1 MATKNDSK
9 TTALKVRHRTTPLPD
24 SLSPVPG
31 YPRKLSIYKLEASS
45 YWWVRYYIEGKIV
58 RRSTKT
64 DDKNKAYSFAKNFF
78 NELELRR
85 SQGLAVRSKTSFD
98 ACALAMLV
106 SMEAQVSR
114 KEITQITYD
123 INKYRLNKT
132 ILPFFKRK
140 DVADIN
146 YELLE
151 KFLHS
156 LSKASDDDEDNE
168 PLSSST
174 INGYMKLVRKVLN
187 YAFRHRYIQAVPTF
201 PAVAVKDNAR
211 GFFTTTEYR
220 LLWERAR
227 KLNGAR
233 FDLRKRTNK
242 EGKELKA
249 EYALSTKKASGRLIR
264 RVAITKDLHE
274 LVVFMVNSFLRP
286 TDIKN
291 LQHKHVE
298 VIRGDHTYLRLNLP
312 TSKKHDAPVV
322 TMRLAVRVYERLKRW
337 HKSQK
342 HGVGADDYV
351 FLPQYKKR
359 DYAMKELQRQ
369 FDVLLWSTKLGKG
382 PKGEDRTMYSLRHT
396 CIMYRLMYGE
406 GMDVVT
412 LARNARTS
420 AEMIDRFY
428 ASRLQGEMNIGL
440 LQSRRKKTKRKT
452 KTEINS
458 KKSN

>member
-1 MATKNDSK
+1 MAANNDSK
-9 TTALKVRHRTTPLPD
+9 TTALDLRHRTTPLPD
-24 SLSPVPG
+24 TLSQVPG
-31 YPRKLSIYKLEASS
+31 YPRKLTIYKLEASS

-64 DDKNKAYSFAKNFF
+64 EDKNKAFTFAKNFF
-78 NELELRR
+78 TELELRR
-85 SQGLAVRSKTSFD
+85 AQGLAVRSKTSFD
-98 ACALAMLV
+98 GCALSMLTA
-106 SMEAQVSR
+106 MEAQVAR
-114 KEITQITYD
+114 KEITQTTYD
-123 INKYRLNKT
+123 VNKYRLNGT

-146 YELLE
+146 YEMLE

-156 LSKASDDDEDNE
+156 LSKTDDEDDDEGKE
-168 PLSSST
+168 ALSAST
-174 INGYMKLVRKVLN
+174 IGGYMKLVKKVLN
-187 YAFRHRYIQAVPTF
+187 YAFKHRYIQAVPTF
-201 PAVAVKDNAR
+201 PTVASKDNPR
-211 GFFTTTEYR
+211 GYFTTKEYR
-220 LLWERAR
+220 LLWSRAR

-242 EGKELKA
+242 DGKELKA
-249 EYALSTKKASGRLIR
+249 EYVLSTKKAAGRLIR
-264 RVAITKDLHE
+264 RVQITRDLYE
-274 LVVFMVNSFLRP
+274 LVVFMSNSFLRP

-298 VIRGDHTYLRLNLP
+298 IVRGEHTYLRLNPP
-312 TSKKHDAPVV
+312 TSKKHDKPIV
-322 TMRLAVRVYERLKRW
+322 TLRMAVEVYERLKAW

-342 HGVGADDYV
+342 HGVSGEDYV

-396 CIMYRLMYGE
+396 CIMFRLMYGE
-406 GMDVVT
+406 GMDIVT

-428 ASRLQGEMNIGL
+428 ASRLKGEDNIAM
-440 LQSRRKKTKRKT
+440 LQSRRKRNRRLKGEAKALHL
-452 KTEINS
+452 
-458 KKSN
+458 